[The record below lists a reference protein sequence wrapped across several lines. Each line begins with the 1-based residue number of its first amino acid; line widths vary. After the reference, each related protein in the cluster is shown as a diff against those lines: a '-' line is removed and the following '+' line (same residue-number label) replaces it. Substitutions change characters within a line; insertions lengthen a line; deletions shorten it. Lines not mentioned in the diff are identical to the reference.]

1 MLRVLLAS
9 KSERRFQWLD
19 QNLSSLGVRIESRT
33 LVASEISAPQG
44 LEVRKQVEMICRD
57 KARNASIEQSVSESG
72 DGPKYDVILVSDT
85 MIEDPD
91 DSRFSI
97 GKPNDNLV
105 AASILMRLSG
115 RRHKVWTSTSILFPP
130 GNEKKGDVIE
140 GGWIER
146 NYTSSAT
153 VEFSDLNHYS
163 MEELVSSESWK
174 GKAGGYDLA
183 GIAGKYCH
191 LIEGEEVTVLGISD
205 ESIEFLKSILS
216 NESYASKL

>member
-19 QNLSSLGVRIESRT
+19 QNLSSLGVRIESRR
-33 LVASEISAPQG
+33 LIASEISAPQG

-153 VEFSDLNHYS
+153 VEFSDLNHDS
-163 MEELVSSESWK
+163 MEELVLS
-174 GKAGGYDLA
+174 
-183 GIAGKYCH
+183 
-191 LIEGEEVTVLGISD
+191 LIHI
-205 ESIEFLKSILS
+205 
-216 NESYASKL
+216 

>member
-91 DSRFSI
+91 DSRLSI

-140 GGWIER
+140 GG
-146 NYTSSAT
+146 
-153 VEFSDLNHYS
+153 
-163 MEELVSSESWK
+163 
-174 GKAGGYDLA
+174 
-183 GIAGKYCH
+183 
-191 LIEGEEVTVLGISD
+191 
-205 ESIEFLKSILS
+205 
-216 NESYASKL
+216 

>member
-91 DSRFSI
+91 DSRLSI

>member
-130 GNEKKGDVIE
+130 GNEKNGDVIE

-153 VEFSDLNHYS
+153 VEFSDLNHDS

>member
-174 GKAGGYDLA
+174 GKAGGYDIA

>member
-1 MLRVLLAS
+1 MLRGLLAS

-72 DGPKYDVILVSDT
+72 NGPKYDVILVSDT

-153 VEFSDLNHYS
+153 VEFSDLNHES
-163 MEELVSSESWK
+163 IEELVSSESWK